1 MIEVQL
7 TELFQL
13 LLFLIS
19 LVQYMQL
26 VHATAD
32 LPSREFLITY
42 RTDGWLCGAAG
53 EKNWIPTTYSTD
65 PVTLTVVIL
74 KAENKM

>member
-53 EKNWIPTTYSTD
+53 EKN
-65 PVTLTVVIL
+65 
-74 KAENKM
+74 

>member
-1 MIEVQL
+1 
-7 TELFQL
+7 
-13 LLFLIS
+13 
-19 LVQYMQL
+19 
-26 VHATAD
+26 

-42 RTDGWLCGAAG
+42 RTDGWLFGAAR
-53 EKNWIPTTYSTD
+53 EKNWITTTYSTD

>member
-1 MIEVQL
+1 VQL

-42 RTDGWLCGAAG
+42 RTDGWLFGAAR
-53 EKNWIPTTYSTD
+53 EKN
-65 PVTLTVVIL
+65 
-74 KAENKM
+74 